1 MNKTVKMFIA
11 AASAA
16 SLLCLAP
23 LSSFAAP
30 AASAKP
36 TSSATPSASATPT
49 SSAKPSASAKP
60 TPFPTAT
67 VKPAPLPTKTPEPP
81 GRVLADGFVETNRL
95 NPIYVFLEY
104 NSVPL
109 ANHPIF
115 VNGNFIIA
123 PVDEVCG
130 MLGLK
135 CFYNTESGS
144 VRVRLDDPCKTP
156 PRDVLF
162 NVGSSTANVM
172 GENKEMPGP
181 AVNVDGV
188 IYVPLR
194 PLAEAFGSN
203 IEFSREDG
211 HYNVNLSQ
219 PALKAQ
225 IIEAD
230 NAAQSRVSGI
240 SSQTNYLIYVSKPEY
255 LVRVYLRNNGGWELI
270 KKFDCAIGAPDR
282 PTVEGEFTYYQ
293 WENMWDYGTYYVG
306 PVLRFYYGYALH
318 STLLNKNGGD
328 YDNRTGVQISHGCV
342 RLRKDDIEWLSYY
355 IPLKTKVFIS

>member
-16 SLLCLAP
+16 SLLCLTP

-36 TSSATPSASATPT
+36 TSSATPASSAKPT

-67 VKPAPLPTKTPEPP
+67 VKPTPLPTKTPEPP

-203 IEFSREDG
+203 VEFSKEDG

-240 SSQTNYLIYVSKPEY
+240 SSQTDYLIYVSKPEY